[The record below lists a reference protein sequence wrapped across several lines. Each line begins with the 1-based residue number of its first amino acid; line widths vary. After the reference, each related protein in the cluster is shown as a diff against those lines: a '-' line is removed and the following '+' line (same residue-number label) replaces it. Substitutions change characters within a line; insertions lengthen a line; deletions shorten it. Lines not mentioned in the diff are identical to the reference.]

1 MEEKMHSNNKRL
13 YRIVSFLLAMT
24 LMMST
29 FVGCGANKNDDTNT
43 EGNTEDNVQEAQKP
57 QREIE
62 TVPLN
67 TVMMTIDG
75 KDYTLAD
82 AMFVIYSMEERWNI
96 QEEVNIGAEG
106 LDFWTEIYD
115 ETTNETGEDIVRKSV
130 METFQMIEILAPI
143 AEKEGYACTSD
154 QISENEQMTSEILA
168 TMDKTYLKR
177 TGFTKENLLES
188 INRYSMVNQY
198 VLDQVAKQKVDE
210 EKAKENI
217 DESEYAQTKL
227 EFIRLETNYMND
239 EGDIVY
245 KSAEDISAQLD
256 RGNKLLEKVQAGES
270 MSEVYEEEVESN
282 NSDIEYSAE
291 EALFEVDMS
300 EQMKSVL
307 SSLKEGEI
315 ASQIVEGTDGY
326 YILRLLENDVKDAYN
341 DQLAQEIDAMKQEAY
356 DASFLKTVE
365 EHDVTF
371 NQGAWD
377 KIVFK
382 NYAYNSQEVESA
394 EESDEATDE
403 DFFDMSELTGGADM
417 VLPDDAAEGDDGSVG

>member
-1 MEEKMHSNNKRL
+1 MHSNNKRL

>member
-43 EGNTEDNVQEAQKP
+43 DGNTEDNVQETQKP

-154 QISENEQMTSEILA
+154 QISENEQKTSEILA